1 MCVQIYFNYICSMDI
16 FKTNQDILLKN
27 LGFSEFNKMQKATL
41 DSSKTNS
48 NILLLAPTGSGKT
61 VAFVLSMLHKIENK
75 EGVQVLI
82 LAPTRELVLQIET
95 VLKQMKLSFK
105 INACYGGHPFSVER
119 KNFSTPPTILVGTPG
134 RIEDHIRR
142 ETFDTSNISNLVFD
156 EFDKSLEFGFTKQ
169 MEKIVQNIPNI
180 KGQLLVSATNAIE
193 IPDFLQIK
201 SIETLDFSTD
211 KKAELTQQQ
220 IITPIDEKVEGLLAL
235 FQTFEKNNNTIVFC
249 NHREACDRICD
260 YLDDNQVEYAIFH
273 GGLEQPQREL
283 ELLKFRNGSAQFLI
297 STDIAARGI
306 DIPELDYVIHY
317 QIPTQESTFT
327 HRNGRTARMK
337 ATGTSILVR
346 TETDY
351 LPDFIKTEP
360 KTISLTN
367 KKEIQKPDWVT
378 VYIGKGKKDKVN
390 KMDVVGFCLQFDFMK
405 KDDLGLIEVKDFS
418 VYVAIKRNIS
428 KRLIAEARTRKIKN
442 KKAKI
447 EIAN

>member
-1 MCVQIYFNYICSMDI
+1 MDN
-16 FKTNQDILLKN
+16 FKTNQKLLLKN
-27 LGFSEFNKMQKATL
+27 LGFSEFNEMQNSTL
-41 DSSKTNS
+41 NSSKEND

-61 VAFVLSMLHKIENK
+61 VAFILSMLSKIKNH
-75 EGVQVLI
+75 EGVQILI

-95 VLKQMKLSFK
+95 VLKQMKLPFK

-142 ETFDTSNISNLVFD
+142 ETFDASTITNLVFD

-169 MEKIVQNIPNI
+169 MEKIVQNLPNI
-180 KGQLLVSATNAIE
+180 KGHLLVSATNALE
-193 IPDFLQIK
+193 IPEYLNIQN
-201 SIETLDFSTD
+201 IETLDFSTD
-211 KKAELTQQQ
+211 KKTDLTQQQ
-220 IITPIDEKVEGLLAL
+220 IITLIDEKVEGLLDL
-235 FQTFEKNNNTIVFC
+235 FKTFDANKNTIVFC

-260 YLDDNQVEYAIFH
+260 HLDDNQVEYAIFH

-297 STDIAARGI
+297 ATDIAARGI

-317 QIPTQESTFT
+317 QIPNQESTFT

-351 LPDFIKTEP
+351 LPEYLKTEP
-360 KTISLTN
+360 KTLSLKN
-367 KKEIQKPDWVT
+367 QKQIQKPDWIT

-418 VYVAIKRNIS
+418 VYIAIKRNKS
-428 KRLIAEARTRKIKN
+428 KRLLKEARNKKIKN
-442 KKAKI
+442 KRAKI
-447 EIAN
+447 EIAK

>member
-1 MCVQIYFNYICSMDI
+1 MNN
-16 FKTNQDILLKN
+16 FKTNQKILLKN
-27 LGFSEFNKMQKATL
+27 LGFSEFNEMQNSTL
-41 DSSKTNS
+41 NSSKENDT
-48 NILLLAPTGSGKT
+48 ILLLAPTGSGKT
-61 VAFVLSMLHKIENK
+61 VAFILSMLSKVKNH
-75 EGVQVLI
+75 EGVQILI

-95 VLKQMKLSFK
+95 VLKQMKLPFK

-142 ETFDTSNISNLVFD
+142 ETFDASTISNLVFD

-169 MEKIVQNIPNI
+169 MEKIVQNLPNI
-180 KGQLLVSATNAIE
+180 KGQLLVSATNALE
-193 IPDFLQIK
+193 IPEYLNIQN
-201 SIETLDFSTD
+201 IETLDFSTD
-211 KKAELTQQQ
+211 KKTDLTQQQ
-220 IITPIDEKVEGLLAL
+220 IITPIDEKVEGLLDL
-235 FQTFEKNNNTIVFC
+235 FKTFDANKNTIVFC

-260 YLDDNQVEYAIFH
+260 HLDDNQVEYAIFH

-297 STDIAARGI
+297 ATDIAARGI

-317 QIPTQESTFT
+317 QIPNQESTFT

-351 LPDFIKTEP
+351 LPEYLKTEP
-360 KTISLTN
+360 KTLSLKN
-367 KKEIQKPDWVT
+367 QKQIQKPDWIT

-418 VYVAIKRNIS
+418 VYIAIKRNKS
-428 KRLIAEARTRKIKN
+428 KRLLKEARNKKIKN
-442 KKAKI
+442 KRAKI
-447 EIAN
+447 EIAK